1 MRLKTLTGL
10 ALAFALVLGS
20 VAEAGTIAYPTTK
33 KPHFLIDVP
42 DDWELEQAEE
52 PGGFFTVSGPSG
64 VVLSFRTV
72 EGGDLDG
79 AIEESMNFLKE
90 NYKNVKLE
98 PAEEVE
104 QDGMSGAFARGTGV
118 DKNTGAPGVFAMAWF
133 ELKNGEIAEI
143 WYAADAKDKKGA
155 DQASK
160 VLDSFRAK

>member
-42 DDWELEQAEE
+42 DDWE
-52 PGGFFTVSGPSG
+52 
-64 VVLSFRTV
+64 
-72 EGGDLDG
+72 
-79 AIEESMNFLKE
+79 
-90 NYKNVKLE
+90 LE